1 MVERFSKTM
10 LTAYVSD
17 QQHDW
22 DKHLPYV
29 VMAYRSAVGYTPN
42 ILMLGCKV
50 STLLELMYELSSG
63 MKPSKVHDYVWKLRE
78 RLEEAYRYTRQIS
91 KQSMMRQK
99 KYYDQNLVSKNILQC
114 VSNELKMAIYSR
126 KGIKLRRKS
135 VRMHD
140 QRILIST
147 ENESLKQ
154 L

>member
-1 MVERFSKTM
+1 M

-99 KYYDQNLVSKNILQC
+99 KYYDQNLVGKNFTVGGAVLVFFPQ
-114 VSNELKMAIYSR
+114 R
-126 KGIKLRRKS
+126 KIGKSQKL
-135 VRMHD
+135 M
-140 QRILIST
+140 
-147 ENESLKQ
+147 NFW
-154 L
+154 